1 MTETKKGRKNERKK
15 KKKGRDEDRRWII
28 MSVKQVMIKWMR
40 LVDLRR
46 EKEYERYSKDIC
58 LWLIGNCIK
67 ESFM

>member
-15 KKKGRDEDRRWII
+15 KKGGRDEDRRWVI

-58 LWLIGNCIK
+58 LWLIGNYIK